1 MAIKVTLREK
11 SISKG
16 RKSLYLDFYPAI
28 KIHNKDTSTRR
39 EFLGLYIIDK
49 PKTPFEKQ
57 GNKETLHLAQQI
69 RQKKEI
75 ELNKPEVYN
84 AFEIEQLKNIE
95 KGEQSFIEYF
105 EQQMNKR
112 VGKNYDVWYSSFFYL
127 KEFSKGRLTF
137 SELNEKFC
145 NDYKYFL
152 LNAKSRRTNNT
163 TITQNTAHSYFNK
176 FKATIRQAYKDNL
189 ILYDL
194 NGKIEAIK
202 ETETNKIFL
211 TSEEIN
217 LLANTECSNPILKR
231 ASLFSILTGLRFS
244 DIEKLKWSEV
254 FSDSENGQFIHFQQK
269 KTKSNEYIPISEQA
283 YSLLEERKQNDNK
296 VFEGLKYS
304 AHQNKILR
312 NWAINAGI
320 TKHLTFHSFRHTYA
334 TLQLKGG
341 TDVYTVSK
349 MLGHKNLK
357 TTQIYA
363 KIVDETK
370 RKATDKI
377 IIDFK

>member
-1 MAIKVTLREK
+1 MAIKVTLRKK

-28 KIHNKDTSTRR
+28 KVPNKSTSTRR
-39 EFLGLYIIDK
+39 EFLKLYIIEK
-49 PKTPFEKQ
+49 PKDRYEKQ
-57 GNKETLHLAQQI
+57 ANKATLFIAQQI
-69 RQKKEI
+69 CQKKEI

-84 AFEIEQLKNIE
+84 PIETEQLKKIE
-95 KGEQSFIEYF
+95 NGEQSFISYF
-105 EQQMNKR
+105 QQQMKKR
-112 VGKNYDVWYSSFFYL
+112 VGKNYDVWYSSFYYL
-127 KEFSKGRLTF
+127 NEFSNGSLKF

-152 LNAKSRRTNNT
+152 LNAKSRRTGNT
-163 TITQNTAHSYFNK
+163 TIAQNTAHSYFNK
-176 FKATIRQAYKDNL
+176 FKATIKQAYKDGL
-189 ILYDL
+189 IPYDL

-202 ETETNKIFL
+202 EAETHKIFL
-211 TSEEIN
+211 TLEEIN
-217 LLANTECSNPILKR
+217 LLANTECPNPILKR
-231 ASLFSILTGLRFS
+231 ASLFSALTGLRFS
-244 DIEKLKWSEV
+244 DIEKLQWSEV
-254 FSDSENGQFIHFQQK
+254 VNDAENEYYIYFQQK
-269 KTKSNEYIPISEQA
+269 KTKSNEYIPISKQA
-283 YSLLEERKQNDNK
+283 YYLLGERKENNTK

-304 AHQNKILR
+304 AHQNKILHK
-312 NWAINAGI
+312 WANDTGI

-341 TDVYTVSK
+341 TDLYTVSK